1 MSRAALVRLAASL
14 LRPAAGLVLAT
25 GLSGCVTLRLEGSDQ
40 EVRVVRGFGI
50 LRVELAQPQLA
61 IAGSVSGV
69 GIVGAPLGWSAGYT
83 RQRWAVLGRGCRTV
97 VWPPPGG
104 MDERIRAELASA
116 AGVCVMA
123 DDDANTVSFTG
134 RHVGE
139 IP

>member
-1 MSRAALVRLAASL
+1 MLRTAGVRLSASL
-14 LRPAAGLVLAT
+14 LRRAAALALAAGLA
-25 GLSGCVTLRLEGSDQ
+25 GCVTLRIEGAGQ
-40 EVRVVRGFGI
+40 EVRVVRRFGI

-61 IAGSVSGV
+61 IAGSVTGV

-83 RQRWAVLGRGCRTV
+83 HQRWAVLGRGCRTV

-104 MDERIRAELASA
+104 MDERTRAELARA

-134 RHVGE
+134 RHEGE